1 MTYGVPS
8 GICLWHVTSF
18 LLLGTQPSFTCSVRA
33 LRALNGILGAQL
45 FLGLGAG
52 LELCHGA
59 TQEQPGPVR
68 WEVLMMAL
76 QGQLKVGLDTEQA
89 CQGAVTHTRS
99 TWQPQQPVTQP
110 SLVVEVGAW
119 EPVCAPPLLH
129 YVNPNVY

>member
-1 MTYGVPS
+1 MACDFLPAPGDTALLHLFCKGPQS
-8 GICLWHVTSF
+8 TEWH
-18 LLLGTQPSFTCSVRA
+18 P
-33 LRALNGILGAQL
+33 GAQL

-110 SLVVEVGAW
+110 SLVAEVGAW